1 MTDALTGHP
10 RESDVRRLLALVPVL
25 RAAGVHAAD
34 IVIGRRGF
42 PGAVSLTIEDLSRLT
57 DPPRDW
63 SRVHVHVD
71 AGRALGD
78 EWGRE
83 LTTSPSGRRTRVLAL
98 PVSLAGEAVALYSSW
113 QPVMVEVAP

>member
-10 RESDVRRLLALVPVL
+10 RESEVRRLLALVPAL

-34 IVIGRRGF
+34 VVIGRRGF

-83 LTTSPSGRRTRVLAL
+83 LTTSPSGRRTRALAL
-98 PVSLAGEAVALYSSW
+98 PASLAGEAVALYSSW